1 MSPQTQA
8 HPPSPM
14 NDIGLSETGE
24 RFMSRLNWMG
34 ASLIGA
40 MVLTG
45 SLAGCGQDS
54 DVSIIGSGDSNLLNG
69 GIRLHDGQVTLHAK
83 GAPDATISATG
94 DLGIDEHV
102 VEVNAEQRNLLQQ
115 YYRNAAAVR
124 QHGIETGKA
133 GAAIAG
139 QAISSVAKGVTSGNT
154 DQIDKEIDAKTA
166 IVTQTA
172 LKICGDL
179 AGIKTA
185 QDGLAANLPAFKPY
199 AAIVEAD
206 AVTDCEKDSKD

>member
-1 MSPQTQA
+1 
-8 HPPSPM
+8 
-14 NDIGLSETGE
+14 
-24 RFMSRLNWMG
+24 MSRLNWMG

-40 MVLTG
+40 VVLTG
-45 SLAGCGQDS
+45 LLAGCDHDS
-54 DVSIIGSGDSNLLNG
+54 DINIISSGNSNLVNG
-69 GIRLHDGQVTLHAK
+69 GIRLHDGLVTLHAK
-83 GAPDATISATG
+83 GSPDATISATG
-94 DLGIDEHV
+94 DLGIDQHA
-102 VEVNAEQRNLLQQ
+102 VEVNANQRSLLQQ

-139 QAISSVAKGVTSGNT
+139 QAISSVAKGIAKGDT

-166 IVTQTA
+166 VVTQTA

-185 QDGLAANLPAFKPY
+185 QDALASQLPAFKPY
-199 AAIVEAD
+199 AAIVD
-206 AVTDCEKDSKD
+206 AGAVIDCEKDAKD

>member
-1 MSPQTQA
+1 
-8 HPPSPM
+8 
-14 NDIGLSETGE
+14 
-24 RFMSRLNWMG
+24 MSRLNWMG

-45 SLAGCGQDS
+45 LLAGCGRDS
-54 DVSIIGSGDSNLLNG
+54 DVNIISSGDSNLVNG
-69 GIRLHDGQVTLHAK
+69 GIRLHDGQVTLHAN

-94 DLGIDEHV
+94 DLDIDQHA
-102 VEVNAEQRNLLQQ
+102 VEINPEQRNLLQQ

-139 QAISSVAKGVTSGNT
+139 QAISSVAKGVASGNT

-166 IVTQTA
+166 VVTQTA

-185 QDGLAANLPAFKPY
+185 QDQLATQLASFKPY
-199 AAIVEAD
+199 ASIVD
-206 AVTDCEKDSKD
+206 VSDVTDCTKDAKS